1 MNRLFDPKLHEID
14 HFRRYPAML
23 PFVGTTYHGPDH
35 LPTLLIGE
43 SNYMPPASTAHLSA
57 DRWYSGTQSDLTAE
71 EVTWLD
77 CRGLLSCKWDSPGH
91 NIYREI
97 NRCVGETGVVVP
109 DRGVSAI
116 AFMNAFQR
124 PAAATGRSMKEC
136 VTDLDRSRS
145 LEVLSDTVRA
155 IAPELVI
162 FTSRFAGAVFGHALQ
177 TTFPATRVECVSHPA
192 DSFYWRRKNYS
203 HGRSKFV
210 SILRT
215 QFLKTPADLPDRPQS
230 PVGDVEGLP
239 VAE

>member
-1 MNRLFDPKLHEID
+1 MNSQFDPKLQEID

-23 PFVGTTYHGPDH
+23 PFVGAAYHGLDH
-35 LPTLLIGE
+35 LPTLLVGE
-43 SNYMPPASTAHLSA
+43 SNYMPPASTVHLKA
-57 DRWYSGTQSDLTAE
+57 DRWYAGTQSDLTAE
-71 EVTWLD
+71 EVMWLD
-77 CRGLLSCKWDSPGH
+77 CRGLLSCKWNSPGH

-109 DRGVSAI
+109 DRGVSAV

-136 VTDLDRSRS
+136 VTDLDRSKS
-145 LEVLSDTVRA
+145 LDVLADTVRA
-155 IAPELVI
+155 IVPELVV

-177 TTFPATRVECVSHPA
+177 TAFPALRVECVSHPA
-192 DSFYWRRKNYS
+192 DSFYWRRKNYA
-203 HGRSKFV
+203 HGRSKFM

-215 QFLKTPADLPDRPQS
+215 HFLKSSTAVPDQPNS
-230 PVGDVEGLP
+230 LAAEVEGLP